1 MSTQTPLLLEKRTMP
16 YLPMFLNV
24 FVLTILGLAAYTYIY
39 LHGFS
44 SLLVWGVFGAKM
56 SLAGAMLALQLL
68 SINKTKLMI
77 QSIPSLELNKPA
89 YYQTVFIFVI
99 FAVNVVLQSLSRVL
113 FTDLRNTIDT

>member
-1 MSTQTPLLLEKRTMP
+1 
-16 YLPMFLNV
+16 MFLNV